1 MSACKR
7 TKTRR
12 GDNAEVFVNRK
23 SLVLIALLCLG
34 CGASKTEVLIP
45 ATAAEV
51 MEAVKNADA
60 NAVLVNVWATWCAPC
75 VEEFP
80 DIMAVYQQYKSQGL
94 KVIFVSA
101 DFEDQADE
109 ARAFLKSQGVDF
121 PTYLKLSDDRA
132 FINTLDP
139 YWSGAMPATWIYD
152 SEVEK
157 RHFWIGK
164 ASREFLQKKVRDVLS
179 Q

>member
-1 MSACKR
+1 M
-7 TKTRR
+7 
-12 GDNAEVFVNRK
+12 NRK
-23 SLVLIALLCLG
+23 SLVSIALLFLS
-34 CGASKTEVLIP
+34 CGASQTDVQLTP

-80 DIMAVYQQYKSQGL
+80 DIVAVYRQYKNRGL
-94 KVIFVSA
+94 KVVFVSVN
-101 DFEDQADE
+101 FENQADD
-109 ARAFLKSQGVDF
+109 ARAFLKAQGVDF

-139 YWSGAMPATWIYD
+139 NWSGAMPATWLYD
-152 SEVEK
+152 GAGEK

-164 ASREFLQKKVRDVLS
+164 ASREQLAKKIRDVLS
-179 Q
+179 H

>member
-1 MSACKR
+1 
-7 TKTRR
+7 
-12 GDNAEVFVNRK
+12 
-23 SLVLIALLCLG
+23 
-34 CGASKTEVLIP
+34 
-45 ATAAEV
+45 

-80 DIMAVYQQYKSQGL
+80 DIVAVYRQYENRGL
-94 KVIFVSA
+94 KVVFVSVN
-101 DFEDQADE
+101 FENQADD
-109 ARAFLKSQGVDF
+109 ARAFLKAQGVDF

-139 YWSGAMPATWIYD
+139 NWSGAMPATWLYD
-152 SEVEK
+152 GAGEK

-164 ASREFLQKKVRDVLS
+164 VSREQLAKKIRDVLS
-179 Q
+179 H